1 MIKVTSRLNPLLI
14 ASAVG
19 LAYLYAG
26 AAQARQPEQP
36 GEASSPTQ
44 QTHQT
49 QQASPAPDGGQDA
62 LHGQARQHERL
73 FQKVAQWVSEQ
84 EGIRPDEVRFL
95 PIDARLDHAPCP
107 QALAI
112 DQPFGSNRSLRVRCE
127 SLKWQ
132 VFLQRLHTPEAAGSE
147 TSTRYSGAPLPRS
160 ESLALRTA
168 LGEPLSLPAR
178 ASFDALVEQEVL
190 VARQNILAKQ
200 PLSAEMF
207 KLEKRRVNPSSK
219 NFYTSAEGLEFS
231 DLLRPLKS
239 GDILK
244 PRDLK
249 KSLLVKRGNLVQHAL
264 THLPNMAIS
273 AQLQALDDGRIGD
286 SIRLRN
292 PESGKTVMG
301 RVTGRNLS
309 ESL

>member
-1 MIKVTSRLNPLLI
+1 MTQVTSRLNPLLI

-19 LAYLYAG
+19 LAYLFGGTTYAT
-26 AAQARQPEQP
+26 QPEKT
-36 GEASSPTQ
+36 GEGASLTQ
-44 QTHQT
+44 ES
-49 QQASPAPDGGQDA
+49 QQASPAPNRQDT
-62 LHGQARQHERL
+62 LHKQSGQHELL
-73 FQKVAQWVSEQ
+73 FKQVAQWVSEQ
-84 EGIRPDEVRFL
+84 EGIRPEEVRFL
-95 PIDARLDHAPCP
+95 PIDVRLDHTQCP
-107 QALAI
+107 QTLAI

-127 SLKWQ
+127 PLKWQ
-132 VFLQRLHTPEAAGSE
+132 VFLQRLDTPEATGSE
-147 TSTRYSGAPLPRS
+147 ASARYSGAPLPRS
-160 ESLALRTA
+160 ESLTLRTA
-168 LGEPLSLPAR
+168 LGEPLSLPAKP
-178 ASFDALVEQEVL
+178 SFDALVEQEVL
-190 VARQNILAKQ
+190 VARQNILPKQ

-239 GDILK
+239 GEILK

>member
-1 MIKVTSRLNPLLI
+1 MTQVTSRLNPLLI
-14 ASAVG
+14 ASTVG
-19 LAYLYAG
+19 LAYLFAG
-26 AAQARQPEQP
+26 ATYATQPEKA
-36 GEASSPTQ
+36 GEGASLTQ
-44 QTHQT
+44 ES
-49 QQASPAPDGGQDA
+49 QQASPAPNRQDA
-62 LHGQARQHERL
+62 LHEQAGQHELL
-73 FQKVAQWVSEQ
+73 FKQVAQWVSEQ
-84 EGIRPDEVRFL
+84 EGIRPEEVRFL
-95 PIDARLDHAPCP
+95 PIDARLDHTQCP

-127 SLKWQ
+127 PLKWQ
-132 VFLQRLHTPEAAGSE
+132 VFLRRMDTPEATGSK
-147 TSTRYSGAPLPRS
+147 TSTRYSGAPLQRS

-239 GDILK
+239 GEILK

-249 KSLLVKRGNLVQHAL
+249 KSLLVKRGSLVQHAL

-292 PESGKTVMG
+292 PDSGKTVMG

>member
-1 MIKVTSRLNPLLI
+1 MTKVTSRLNPLVI

-49 QQASPAPDGGQDA
+49 QQASPAPDGQDA

-132 VFLQRLHTPEAAGSE
+132 VFLQRLHTPEATGSE

-178 ASFDALVEQEVL
+178 ASFDALVE
-190 VARQNILAKQ
+190 K
-200 PLSAEMF
+200 
-207 KLEKRRVNPSSK
+207 
-219 NFYTSAEGLEFS
+219 
-231 DLLRPLKS
+231 
-239 GDILK
+239 
-244 PRDLK
+244 
-249 KSLLVKRGNLVQHAL
+249 
-264 THLPNMAIS
+264 
-273 AQLQALDDGRIGD
+273 
-286 SIRLRN
+286 
-292 PESGKTVMG
+292 
-301 RVTGRNLS
+301 
-309 ESL
+309 

>member
-1 MIKVTSRLNPLLI
+1 MTQVTSRLNPLLI
-14 ASAVG
+14 ASTVG
-19 LAYLYAG
+19 LAYLFAG
-26 AAQARQPEQP
+26 ATYATQPEKA
-36 GEASSPTQ
+36 GEGASLTQ
-44 QTHQT
+44 ES
-49 QQASPAPDGGQDA
+49 QQASPAPNRQDA
-62 LHGQARQHERL
+62 LHKQAGQHELL
-73 FQKVAQWVSEQ
+73 FKQVAQWVSEQ
-84 EGIRPDEVRFL
+84 EGIRPEEVRFL
-95 PIDARLDHAPCP
+95 PIDARLDHTQCP

-127 SLKWQ
+127 PLKWQ
-132 VFLQRLHTPEAAGSE
+132 VFLQRLDTPEATGSE
-147 TSTRYSGAPLPRS
+147 ASARYSGAPLPRS
-160 ESLALRTA
+160 ESLTLRTA
-168 LGEPLSLPAR
+168 LGEPLSLPAKP
-178 ASFDALVEQEVL
+178 SFDALVEQEVL
-190 VARQNILAKQ
+190 VARQNILPKQ